1 MLNGDAGVG
10 CWRACVKA
18 SDAMMA
24 LSADELL
31 GMVQLCGKK
40 ETVSAM
46 RSEANFVT

>member
-1 MLNGDAGVG
+1 
-10 CWRACVKA
+10 
-18 SDAMMA
+18 MMA